1 MYQLSDLNNKTS
13 GDDAS
18 QDDGK
23 TATTDALAAQITD
36 SYGSTSGQAKSTD
49 GSYVPKC
56 GIIFYIMAFLGF
68 VTTMLL
74 RETLSIA
81 IVDMVNQTTVT
92 EADIAMTNDT
102 DQDECPRDPELE
114 NEGGE
119 LNWDRI
125 QQAVVLSAF
134 YYGYGITQVSS
145 AKS

>member
-1 MYQLSDLNNKTS
+1 MYQLSDLNKATS

-23 TATTDALAAQITD
+23 TETTDALTAQTTD
-36 SYGSTSGQAKSTD
+36 SYGSFNGQAKST
-49 GSYVPKC
+49 GNSYVPKC
-56 GIIFYIMAFLGF
+56 GLIFYIMAFLGF

-74 RETLSIA
+74 RETLSVA